1 MSGRILISSPELDKE
16 LDAGENAKQG
26 PFVSLGSLFHQLQE
40 FLHFKVENIIHG
52 EKHNFRKKIL
62 STDGYIKRYQKA
74 HSISEFDLA
83 L

>member
-1 MSGRILISSPELDKE
+1 MNDRILISSPKLEKE
-16 LDAGENAKQG
+16 LGTGENAKQR
-26 PFVSLGSLFHQLQE
+26 PFVSLGSLFHQLWE
-40 FLHFKVENIIHG
+40 YLHFKVETIIHG
-52 EKHNFRKKIL
+52 KKYNFRKKIL